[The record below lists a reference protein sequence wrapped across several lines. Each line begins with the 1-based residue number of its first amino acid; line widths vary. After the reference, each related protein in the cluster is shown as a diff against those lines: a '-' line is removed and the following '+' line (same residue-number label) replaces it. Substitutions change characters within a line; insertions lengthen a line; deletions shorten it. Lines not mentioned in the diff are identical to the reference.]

1 MMMKIAMIRMIVC
14 NCNIPNFKTL
24 KDSSVIILHVIISLT
39 NFKVWPADAWKAAP
53 VKKGSLVLIH
63 GQVSNEEETDL
74 PMMMMM
80 VVMMMVMS
88 SNSSMCVKMMTIGHN
103 RVAII
108 MIMFRW
114 LTSLNET
121 CHLPLAMPTLSML
134 SVRMIKNDDDDD

>member
-39 NFKVWPADAWKAAP
+39 NIKVWPADAWKAAP

-63 GQVSNEEETDL
+63 GQVSNEEEADL
-74 PMMMMM
+74 PMMMAMMMMMM
-80 VVMMMVMS
+80 VMMMMVMS

-103 RVAII
+103 RQ
-108 MIMFRW
+108 
-114 LTSLNET
+114 L
-121 CHLPLAMPTLSML
+121 
-134 SVRMIKNDDDDD
+134 

>member
-1 MMMKIAMIRMIVC
+1 MKIAMIRMIVC

-24 KDSSVIILHVIISLT
+24 KVSSVIILHVIISLT

-63 GQVSNEEETDL
+63 GQVSNEEEADL
-74 PMMMMM
+74 PMMM
-80 VVMMMVMS
+80 MMMVMS
-88 SNSSMCVKMMTIGHN
+88 SNSSICVKMMTIGHN

>member
-1 MMMKIAMIRMIVC
+1 MKIAMIRMIVC

-63 GQVSNEEETDL
+63 GQVSNEEEADL
-74 PMMMMM
+74 PMMM
-80 VVMMMVMS
+80 MMMVMS

>member
-1 MMMKIAMIRMIVC
+1 MQLQLS
-14 NCNIPNFKTL
+14 NFKIL

-39 NFKVWPADAWKAAP
+39 NIKVWPADAWKAAP

-63 GQVSNEEETDL
+63 GQVSNEEEADL

-80 VVMMMVMS
+80 MVMS
-88 SNSSMCVKMMTIGHN
+88 SICVKMMTIGHN

-134 SVRMIKNDDDDD
+134 SVRMIRNDDDDD